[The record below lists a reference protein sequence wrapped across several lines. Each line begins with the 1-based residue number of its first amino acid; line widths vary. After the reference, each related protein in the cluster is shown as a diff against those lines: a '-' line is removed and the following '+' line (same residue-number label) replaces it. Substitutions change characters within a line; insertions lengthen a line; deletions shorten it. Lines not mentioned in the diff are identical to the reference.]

1 MKPAIILVLTAFLS
15 VPALAQEVSAVMI
28 VQNDENSASADQ
40 PANEIPAQPLA
51 FAPLDAVGVDLDD
64 YLWRARPVIVFANS
78 PADPQFREQMVLLEQ
93 GWPEL
98 QARDV
103 VVIQDTNPDRAT
115 MSDLREKLRPR
126 GFSMIW
132 IDKDGNIRLRKPVV
146 WSARELVHAIDKSP
160 IRMQEMLDERKGR

>member
-1 MKPAIILVLTAFLS
+1 MKPTLILVLTAFLS
-15 VPALAQEVSAVMI
+15 VPALAQEVSAVMV
-28 VQNDENSASADQ
+28 VQNDENSAPADQ
-40 PANEIPAQPLA
+40 PKDQYPGQPLA
-51 FAPLDAVGVDLDD
+51 FAPLDAEGVDLDD
-64 YLWRARPVIVFANS
+64 YLWGARPVIVFANS
-78 PADPQFREQMVLLEQ
+78 PDDPQFREQMVMLEQ

-98 QARDV
+98 RERDV
-103 VVIQDTNPDRAT
+103 VVIQDTNPDT
-115 MSDLREKLRPR
+115 LSDLRKKLRPR